1 MLWANWGPE
10 SSLKN
15 RLYCLGKIKVQPRTG
30 DIRCNCSLWVALPL
44 LLSIHLGYPETPLFL
59 ILGLCHR
66 CGIAT
71 GIMLEEL
78 LLLPTKAQD
87 QVIGVGMDGL
97 LLLWGRRWERKWEE
111 YINRPDRRAYLIV
124 SIITN
129 FFSFYSDLR
138 SQSSILFEVD
148 DSFLMLCVCLPN
160 LFWEKCASAKF
171 DLSFYWYLIC

>member
-15 RLYCLGKIKVQPRTG
+15 RLYCLGKIQVQPRTG

-97 LLLWGRRWERKWEE
+97 LLLWGRRWERKWEDE
-111 YINRPDRRAYLIV
+111 
-124 SIITN
+124 S
-129 FFSFYSDLR
+129 SW
-138 SQSSILFEVD
+138 QESILN
-148 DSFLMLCVCLPN
+148 SFN
-160 LFWEKCASAKF
+160 HYKF
-171 DLSFYWYLIC
+171 L